1 MALETKLWDS
11 ADFLG
16 TPEDVAAYLDA
27 WLEDGSPQELRA
39 ALKTIARSK
48 GMAAIAREA
57 KITRAGLY
65 NALGEAGNPSFETI
79 RAILDTMGLRLAV
92 VPV

>member
-1 MALETKLWDS
+1 MALETKVWDS
-11 ADFLG
+11 ADFLE
-16 TPEDVAAYLDA
+16 TPEDIAAYLTS
-27 WLEDGSPQELRA
+27 WLEDGNAEELRA
-39 ALKTIARSK
+39 ALKTIARSR